1 MYVHATIPYSVAQ
14 LIFILYF
21 FLCKKINN
29 SIIYFLFWM
38 FGTSTGTCTVQNQE
52 LSWILSV
59 MVLVVTWMDNA
70 DDMGQP

>member
-1 MYVHATIPYSVAQ
+1 
-14 LIFILYF
+14 
-21 FLCKKINN
+21 
-29 SIIYFLFWM
+29 M

-59 MVLVVTWMDNA
+59 MVLVVPFVLVVTWMDNA